1 MSLRA
6 IALFL
11 GVAAAVLPLS
21 GCGSGKTTATA
32 QTSTTTLGAPATTS
46 TTATT
51 TTTSI
56 SSSNGAATAVLPAQ
70 FTLNADGSLRPP
82 LVAGPVDTTIALTV
96 ASHAS
101 HPVTLSVASRALTV
115 SPGGHASARLQGLKA
130 GRYKIQVDG
139 TPRAA
144 LVVGAQPGP

>member
-1 MSLRA
+1 MRLRA

-11 GVAAAVLPLS
+11 GVATAVLPLS
-21 GCGSGKTTATA
+21 GCGSGNTTSAA
-32 QTSTTTLGAPATTS
+32 QTSTATPGAPPTTS

-51 TTTSI
+51 TSI
-56 SSSNGAATAVLPAQ
+56 PSSNGATTAVLPAQ
-70 FTLNADGSLRPP
+70 FTLNPDGSLSPP

-96 ASHAS
+96 TSHAS

-115 SPGGHASARLQGLKA
+115 SPGGHASTRLQGVKA
-130 GRYKIQVDG
+130 GRYTIQVDG